1 MPKGQTDRQTHK
13 GRVALRH
20 YANQPAFNQ
29 ESDCEIFA
37 NLRITVVS
45 SSTPGPPEV
54 RGGGAEDDLHGV
66 SLHDAGPQDLQTTL
80 REQTPQEPHPSR
92 TAGSFDGFP

>member
-1 MPKGQTDRQTHK
+1 MLT
-13 GRVALRH
+13 
-20 YANQPAFNQ
+20 NQPIPYDLWDGIPAFNQ
-29 ESDCEIFA
+29 ESDCEVFA
-37 NLRITVVS
+37 NLQIALAS

-54 RGGGAEDDLHGV
+54 RGGGAEDDLYGV
-66 SLHDAGPQDLQTTL
+66 SLHDARPQDLQTTL

>member
-1 MPKGQTDRQTHK
+1 MKSK
-13 GRVALRH
+13 
-20 YANQPAFNQ
+20 
-29 ESDCEIFA
+29 S
-37 NLRITVVS
+37 NLHITFVS

-66 SLHDAGPQDLQTTL
+66 SLHDARPQDLQTTL

>member
-1 MPKGQTDRQTHK
+1 MTFGTATQLSTR
-13 GRVALRH
+13 RVIVKSSR
-20 YANQPAFNQ
+20 
-29 ESDCEIFA
+29 IFA
-37 NLRITVVS
+37 SDSLCS

>member
-1 MPKGQTDRQTHK
+1 MLT
-13 GRVALRH
+13 
-20 YANQPAFNQ
+20 NQPFPYDLWDGIPAFNQ
-29 ESDCEIFA
+29 ESDCEVFP
-37 NLRITVVS
+37 NLQIAFVS